1 MIHSDYILSCYYQ
14 TKIWTFL
21 PAFNNANLTNTW
33 LWWRKKCESV
43 SLSRVWLSVTPR
55 AVVCPAPLSVEFSRQ
70 EYWSGLSF
78 PFPGDP
84 STSGLEPRSS
94 ALQAVSFLS
103 HQGSVAFMIRCSKRS
118 PGHLRLKKLKLL
130 KWPLKHCTCLH
141 YNQVSV
147 DWLYCVRVSRPK
159 FLAW

>member
-1 MIHSDYILSCYYQ
+1 MVCWSKNILQRGQVGSKIGNFQGYTITCVLLTQSCS
-14 TKIWTFL
+14 TVCDPWTI
-21 PAFNNANLTNTW
+21 ACQA
-33 LWWRKKCESV
+33 
-43 SLSRVWLSVTPR
+43 SLSM
-55 AVVCPAPLSVEFSRQ
+55 EFPRQ

-84 STSGLEPRSS
+84 PTSGLEPRSS